1 MSDEGIQIKIVLLGV
16 AFHIRYDLLYAYAL
30 ETKDLAAGLYVM
42 TEFNDEYANLFRLQ
56 YEMIDRLKG
65 ETAALQLLLKGVIA
79 EIASMDNGKELV
91 ANAFESAMEAAIP
104 LASEP
109 SKNTAFG
116 TRAVGLLDQW
126 RNELNV

>member
-1 MSDEGIQIKIVLLGV
+1 MSRD
-16 AFHIRYDLLYAYAL
+16 D
-30 ETKDLAAGLYVM
+30 DYVQ
-42 TEFNDEYANLFRLQ
+42 LFRAQ
-56 YEMIDRLKG
+56 YELIDRLKG

-79 EIASMDNGKELV
+79 ELASIENGKELV
-91 ANAFESAMEAAIP
+91 ANASESAMEAAIP

>member
-1 MSDEGIQIKIVLLGV
+1 MSRD
-16 AFHIRYDLLYAYAL
+16 D
-30 ETKDLAAGLYVM
+30 DYVQ
-42 TEFNDEYANLFRLQ
+42 LFRTQ

-65 ETAALQLLLKGVIA
+65 ETAALQLLLKGMIA
-79 EIASMDNGKELV
+79 EIASIENGKELV

-104 LASEP
+104 LAHDP
-109 SKNTAFG
+109 TNATAFG